1 MKTKTASAASDVY
14 KRQALCLAAWGDGYY
29 GYENTLMVHIRRL
42 REKIET
48 DPSKPK
54 HIITVK
60 GLGYK
65 LEVSDNE

>member
-1 MKTKTASAASDVY
+1 MTYD
-14 KRQALCLAAWGDGYY
+14 ALCLAAWGDGYY